1 MGSHCRQVES
11 FAALPDLASQYR
23 EFTGKT
29 TGTAEA
35 LCNLMSVAIDRPD
48 PLRGLLLA
56 LAASFFISTN
66 YITGKFGVDGF
77 GPEVFG
83 LVWMTAAACYS
94 LLIVLATGRVS
105 ELNLPP
111 KTRRLVVLVGLFTGL
126 QMYLFWSGLELLN
139 PPFAA
144 FLGRFEPALTI
155 LLATLFLGE
164 RIASK
169 EVGAVV
175 LMIVGGCLSTLG
187 NWDVV
192 GTGTVLT
199 LLACLTMSIQFL
211 IGKAAVG
218 RVHPSILVF
227 YRASIAS
234 AMLAVWTFGFGE
246 PDFRVGT
253 GVWAATFLG
262 ALLGPCIGYHLVF
275 HSYRYWGVSRSA
287 MLMTLQPLFAMP
299 LALLFLEQQNIT
311 GQQLAG
317 GLTIMA
323 GALWLIRLHWEG
335 RRPPKSQG
343 RVGV

>member
-1 MGSHCRQVES
+1 
-11 FAALPDLASQYR
+11 
-23 EFTGKT
+23 
-29 TGTAEA
+29 
-35 LCNLMSVAIDRPD
+35 MSAAIDHPD
-48 PLRGLLLA
+48 PLRGFLLA
-56 LAASFFISTN
+56 LAASFLISTN

-83 LVWMTAAACYS
+83 LVWMTAASCYS
-94 LLIVLATGRVS
+94 LLIILATGRIS
-105 ELNLPP
+105 QLKLPP
-111 KTRRLVVLVGLFTGL
+111 RTRRLVALVGLFTGL

-155 LLATLFLGE
+155 LLATLFLRE
-164 RIASK
+164 RIGSK

-175 LMIVGGCLSTLG
+175 LMVVGGCLSTLE
-187 NWDVV
+187 NWDIV
-192 GTGTVLT
+192 GAGTVLT

-218 RVHPSILVF
+218 KIHPSILVF

-234 AMLAVWTFGFGE
+234 VLLAVWAFAFGE
-246 PDFRVGT
+246 PNFRVGT
-253 GVWAATFLG
+253 EVWAATLLG
-262 ALLGPCIGYHLVF
+262 ALLGPCVGYHLVF

-299 LALLFLEQQNIT
+299 LALLFLEGQSVT

-317 GLTIMA
+317 GLIIMA
-323 GALWLIRLHWEG
+323 GAMWLIRLHWEG
-335 RRPPKSQG
+335 SRSTSSKAESVSEVALASRPK
-343 RVGV
+343 

>member
-1 MGSHCRQVES
+1 
-11 FAALPDLASQYR
+11 
-23 EFTGKT
+23 
-29 TGTAEA
+29 
-35 LCNLMSVAIDRPD
+35 MSVAIDPPD
-48 PLRGLLLA
+48 PLKGFLLA
-56 LAASFFISTN
+56 LSASFLISTN

-83 LVWMTAAACYS
+83 LVWMVAASCYS
-94 LLIVLATGRVS
+94 LLIILATGRGS
-105 ELNLPP
+105 QLNLPP
-111 KTRRLVVLVGLFTGL
+111 RTRRLVLLVGLFTGL
-126 QMYLFWSGLELLN
+126 QMYFFWSGLKLLN

-144 FLGRFEPALTI
+144 FLGRSEPALTI
-155 LLATLFLGE
+155 LLATIFLRE
-164 RIASK
+164 RIRPK
-169 EVGAVV
+169 EAGAVV
-175 LMIVGGCLSTLG
+175 VMIVGGCLSTLG

-192 GTGTVLT
+192 GAGTVLT

-218 RVHPSILVF
+218 QVHPSILVF

-234 AMLAVWTFGFGE
+234 VMLGVWAFGFGE

-253 GVWAATFLG
+253 QVWAATLLG

-275 HSYRYWGVSRSA
+275 HSYRFWGVSRSA

-299 LALLFLEQQNIT
+299 LVLLLLPEQNIT

-323 GALWLIRLHWEG
+323 GAMWLIRLHWQG
-335 RRPPKSQG
+335 RRNVASVSRPK
-343 RVGV
+343 